1 MLLYMLGEVN
11 IRRIGTSLAV
21 QLLGTA
27 LPLQG
32 IQVVS
37 VEETKILHATQ
48 QGQTHTHTHTH
59 THTQE
64 EWKEPQTMHTS
75 ITNSLCSI
83 WVPFPGSSNGKESTC
98 PCRRCRIC
106 GFDSWAGK
114 VPWRRAWQ
122 SSLVFLPGECHGQRS
137 LVGYSQW
144 GHKESD
150 TTE

>member
-1 MLLYMLGEVN
+1 MLGEVN

-59 THTQE
+59 THT
-64 EWKEPQTMHTS
+64 
-75 ITNSLCSI
+75 
-83 WVPFPGSSNGKESTC
+83 
-98 PCRRCRIC
+98 RRME
-106 GFDSWAGK
+106 G
-114 VPWRRAWQ
+114 
-122 SSLVFLPGECHGQRS
+122 
-137 LVGYSQW
+137 
-144 GHKESD
+144 
-150 TTE
+150 TTDDAYIHH